1 MSNVRKVTSRLF
13 ELMDEGALDPRAVA
27 EACLVYMSEA
37 DVADMARTNELYDED
52 EDDDT
57 DEEAPQPADTLV
69 MTAGEPWET
78 FCATEGF

>member
-37 DVADMARTNELYDED
+37 DVADMARTNELYEDEEDDEEFEADED
-52 EDDDT
+52 
-57 DEEAPQPADTLV
+57 
-69 MTAGEPWET
+69 
-78 FCATEGF
+78 